1 MVCASGC
8 GRTLHARSCAHIS
21 SGHALVGRFVCHHCR
36 LREMGA
42 EGQPLPEVLD
52 SVAKTVLLELT
63 TGRQATAEGYERF
76 ARLAELYVSQQI
88 QRGLTQMLLPQDSI
102 ESMKGFLTWMVLDE
116 DRALEFETVTRQAAG
131 SWQLH
136 HAQRS

>member
-1 MVCASGC
+1 MMGDVAKQARLAERFSESRLVNLRACIDGQCEVRRRECDAPASEPRETTMVCASGC
-8 GRTLHARSCAHIS
+8 GRTLHARSCAHVS

-42 EGQPLPEVLD
+42 EGQPLPEVLN

-76 ARLAELYVSQQI
+76 ARLA
-88 QRGLTQMLLPQDSI
+88 
-102 ESMKGFLTWMVLDE
+102 
-116 DRALEFETVTRQAAG
+116 
-131 SWQLH
+131 
-136 HAQRS
+136 